1 MLTLKKHPDNV
12 QLCKLKQ
19 GKKLIPIYWHPV
31 RNEDLRLAV
40 TDLGGFNNELFRDR
54 FQLSETQSEQ
64 ILDHLHSGTTPEGS
78 LQKPF
83 FNVNIF
89 LTICTMK

>member
-40 TDLGGFNNELFRDR
+40 TELFRDR
-54 FQLSETQSEQ
+54 FQLSETQSEE

-83 FNVNIF
+83 FKVKRYISDN
-89 LTICTMK
+89 LSMK